1 MSEGCRVDG
10 FQLIVWRTREK
21 LVIFVFPFR
30 KEGSSEGGGNPVL
43 APGGLCRAY
52 LQSARLKNRM
62 NVSIDF
68 VVAFILIICIL
79 VY

>member
-21 LVIFVFPFR
+21 LVILCLLSGR
-30 KEGSSEGGGNPVL
+30 KEARGGGNPRIGS
-43 APGGLCRAY
+43 GGLCRAH

-68 VVAFILIICIL
+68 VGAFILIICIL